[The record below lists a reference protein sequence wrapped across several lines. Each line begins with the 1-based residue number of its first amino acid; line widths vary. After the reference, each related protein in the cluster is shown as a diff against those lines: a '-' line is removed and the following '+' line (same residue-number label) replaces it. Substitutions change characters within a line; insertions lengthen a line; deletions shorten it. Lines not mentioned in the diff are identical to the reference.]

1 MLISESLSA
10 TLENPLAFQNK
21 KKKNSDLSEGT
32 KLKLK
37 QKFLRTQETL
47 KKKFAEAVAPGQTKE
62 FINDVLTE
70 YTNEEEVPGDIQHAL
85 NYYEESDALGKMV
98 ILALLDHHK
107 YSKEYIMEVF
117 NCSKYRIEQA
127 REMVSSKNSMIFPE
141 KKKKISRCRMDMRK
155 VEHFIDFIFSNGLLQ
170 DVAYGVTKL
179 KYNSGDEQTIP
190 HMILKSKYSHTIAF
204 YQQSCFEL
212 SYPPL
217 SESTLW
223 RILHAIKHSIRTSLA
238 GLDDITAMGMNGFDT
253 LK

>member
-47 KKKFAEAVAPGQTKE
+47 KKKFAEAVIPGQTEE

-70 YTNEEEVPGDIQHAL
+70 NTNGDEVPGDIQHAL

-107 YSKEYIMEVF
+107 YSKEYIIEVF
-117 NCSKYRIEQA
+117 IGQN
-127 REMVSSKNSMIFPE
+127 
-141 KKKKISRCRMDMRK
+141 
-155 VEHFIDFIFSNGLLQ
+155 
-170 DVAYGVTKL
+170 T
-179 KYNSGDEQTIP
+179 
-190 HMILKSKYSHTIAF
+190 
-204 YQQSCFEL
+204 EL
-212 SYPPL
+212 SKL
-217 SESTLW
+217 GKWFHQKT
-223 RILHAIKHSIRTSLA
+223 R
-238 GLDDITAMGMNGFDT
+238 
-253 LK
+253 

>member
-1 MLISESLSA
+1 
-10 TLENPLAFQNK
+10 
-21 KKKNSDLSEGT
+21 
-32 KLKLK
+32 
-37 QKFLRTQETL
+37 
-47 KKKFAEAVAPGQTKE
+47 
-62 FINDVLTE
+62 
-70 YTNEEEVPGDIQHAL
+70 
-85 NYYEESDALGKMV
+85 
-98 ILALLDHHK
+98 
-107 YSKEYIMEVF
+107 MEVF

-190 HMILKSKYSHTIAF
+190 HMILTSKYSHTIAF

-212 SYPPL
+212 SYTPL

-223 RILHAIKHSIRTSLA
+223 RILHAIKPSHRTSLA
-238 GLDDITAMGMNGFDT
+238 GLDDTTAMGMNGFDT
-253 LK
+253 LKQISERLQRKDIVASLEKSKRYLKLHYQNKRDATSEIASHNPLHALSDPDNSNLQCSYTLNDEVNCKDCYDLCHSIDSLSQIATV